1 MLKSLNFLNTEKLVN
16 DYDPDLTY
24 FSYFISTRI
33 DINLFRKCQH
43 LIESNEIIEICE
55 KYEAVDNDPFNTLET
70 KIVLDDAIDMLN
82 EKQKEAIQLYFFEN
96 LDQNKAAE
104 ILGIKQAAFS
114 KRLARALEN
123 LKAILGEDFLSF

>member
-1 MLKSLNFLNTEKLVN
+1 
-16 DYDPDLTY
+16 
-24 FSYFISTRI
+24 
-33 DINLFRKCQH
+33 
-43 LIESNEIIEICE
+43 
-55 KYEAVDNDPFNTLET
+55 
-70 KIVLDDAIDMLN
+70 MLN